1 MLDSVQEA
9 IADIKNGK
17 IVIVVDDENRENEGD
32 MICASECITPETV
45 NFMAKHARGL
55 MCVALTEERCKELD
69 LNLMVEN
76 NTSYHQTAF
85 TVSVD
90 LIGHGC
96 TTGISAS
103 DRAKTIK
110 ALIDPAIK
118 RKEFAI
124 PGHIFPLMANAN
136 GLIERQGHTEA
147 AIDLARLAGL
157 KPSSVLIEVLS
168 ADGSMARLGELR
180 ELANQYKLKLISI
193 KDILQYMKPDKIL
206 NINECS

>member
-1 MLDSVQEA
+1 MTVMLNSVQEA
-9 IADIKNGK
+9 IEDIRSGK
-17 IVIVVDDENRENEGD
+17 VVIVVDDENRENEGD
-32 MICASECITPETV
+32 MICASECITPEVV

-55 MCVALTEERCKELD
+55 MCVALTEKRCKELN

-96 TTGISAS
+96 TTGISAA

-110 ALIDPAIK
+110 ALIDPTID

-124 PGHIFPLMANAN
+124 PGHIFPLMANA
-136 GLIERQGHTEA
+136 
-147 AIDLARLAGL
+147 
-157 KPSSVLIEVLS
+157 
-168 ADGSMARLGELR
+168 
-180 ELANQYKLKLISI
+180 
-193 KDILQYMKPDKIL
+193 
-206 NINECS
+206 